1 MSGEPLVGP
10 ETLSEDEMDSIL
22 AAVVTDAVV
31 SPMARGER
39 IIVDGMDITDEVME
53 ELREME
59 RRDVFIAE
67 AEQAEIA
74 RLAGQEVRMF
84 ELGQQVLQV
93 TPESF
98 DYWGLRLGY
107 DCWHDKQFR
116 REYARDNDAAR
127 VKSVSRKIRSGPGDK
142 RPPAPG
148 KSRFGSAGRVLD
160 SRGNVVA

>member
-1 MSGEPLVGP
+1 MNGEALVGP

-39 IIVDGMDITDEVME
+39 IIVDGMDITDEVLE

-84 ELGQQVLQV
+84 ELGEQVLQV

-98 DYWGLRLGY
+98 DYWGQRLGY
-107 DCWHDKQFR
+107 ACWHDKQFR
-116 REYARDNDAAR
+116 REFARDNEAAR
-127 VKSVSRKIRSGPGDK
+127 VKSIPRKVRSGPGDK
-142 RPPAPG
+142 GAPAAG
-148 KSRFGSAGRVLD
+148 KSRFGAAGRVFD
-160 SRGNVVA
+160 ARGQVVA